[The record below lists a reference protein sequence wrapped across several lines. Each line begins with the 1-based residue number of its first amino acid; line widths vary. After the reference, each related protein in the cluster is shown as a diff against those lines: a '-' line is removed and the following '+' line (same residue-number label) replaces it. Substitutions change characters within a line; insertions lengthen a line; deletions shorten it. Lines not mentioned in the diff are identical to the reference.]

1 MSSLTK
7 ILPAVLAGLLL
18 AAPAKSAL
26 EVGQP
31 FPELRTFNL
40 EGPLPD
46 TTGKVTLIDF
56 WASWCAPCK
65 ASFPAYSAL
74 QVELAPRG
82 LVIVGV
88 SVDKTA
94 APYDA
99 FLRRLAP
106 TFATVRDPAQALVVH
121 ASVPAMPTAYLLD
134 RRGVV
139 RSVHRGF
146 HRNTMPA
153 LRAEIVRLLE
163 EQP

>member
-1 MSSLTK
+1 MSSPVK
-7 ILPAVLAGLLL
+7 ILPALLAALLL

-26 EVGQP
+26 EAGQP
-31 FPELRTFNL
+31 FPELGAFHLQGT
-40 EGPLPD
+40 LPAFA
-46 TTGKVTLIDF
+46 GQVTLIDF

-74 QVELAPRG
+74 QTELAPRG
-82 LVIVGV
+82 LVIVGI

-106 TFATVRDPAQALVVH
+106 TFPTVRDPAQALVVH
-121 ASVPAMPTAYLLD
+121 VSVPAMPTAYLLD

-146 HRNTMPA
+146 HRDTLPA
-153 LRAEIVRLLE
+153 LRAEILRLLE